1 MEKSNQVKLNLQYIS
16 MQVPYWMGYSVLG
29 TFTSV
34 FLLSRGFTNGQ
45 IGIVLSLAN
54 LLAAVLQP
62 FLASF
67 ADRMERIRLSQLA
80 AVMALFL
87 VIFSGILIILPKV
100 FLIVAFIYLLLYA
113 CLVLLQPL
121 TIAIGTFFIS
131 RGYGLNFGLARGLGS
146 LAFAGAA
153 AGTGLLIERFSATII
168 LYLLIG
174 IFLFFIVVTL
184 AIDTR
189 KQGGRYSA
197 SILVEDFKQTEQ
209 SEAPIGLIAFAKKYQ
224 RFMLLLIGVA
234 LLFVFHTII
243 NSYMF
248 QIMQPLGGTESNV
261 GSSLSV
267 AAISELPTMFFFF
280 YLLRRFKIHSLM
292 QLAAIFFSIKA
303 VVILF
308 AGSIFLINV
317 AQSLQMFGF
326 ALHTMA
332 SVYYTNQIVA
342 QKDLVKGQTLMA
354 TANTVG
360 GIVGAF
366 LGGQL
371 LSFLSVSMM
380 LVIGTIISL
389 VGTVIVCLTIE
400 KSNY

>member
-224 RFMLLLIGVA
+224 RFMLLLVGVA

>member
-1 MEKSNQVKLNLQYIS
+1 

-54 LLAAVLQP
+54 LLAAIIQP
-62 FLASF
+62 FVASF

-80 AVMALFL
+80 AVMALLL
-87 VIFSGILIILPKV
+87 VIFSGMLLVLPKV
-100 FLIVAFIYLLLYA
+100 FLVVAFIYLLLYA

-153 AGTGLLIERFSATII
+153 AVTGLLIERFSATII
-168 LYLLIG
+168 LYLLIA

-189 KQGGRYSA
+189 QQGGTYSA
-197 SILVEDFKQTEQ
+197 SLSIEGSHQ
-209 SEAPIGLIAFAKKYQ
+209 SDHSETPIGLIAFAKKYQ
-224 RFMLLLIGVA
+224 RFMFLLIGVS

-280 YLLRRFKIHSLM
+280 YLLRHVRIHSLM

-303 VVILF
+303 GLILF
-308 AGSIFLINV
+308 AGSIFLINL

-332 SVYYTNQIVA
+332 SVYYTNQIIA

-354 TANTVG
+354 TANTIG
-360 GIVGAF
+360 GIAGSF
-366 LGGQL
+366 LGGQM

-380 LVIGTIISL
+380 LLIGTTISL
-389 VGTVIVCLTIE
+389 AGTIIVCLTIE
-400 KSNY
+400 KK

>member
-224 RFMLLLIGVA
+224 RFMLLLVGVA

-400 KSNY
+400 KK

>member
-1 MEKSNQVKLNLQYIS
+1 MEKSSQVKLNLQYIS

-54 LLAAVLQP
+54 LLAAIIQP
-62 FLASF
+62 FVASF

-80 AVMALFL
+80 AVMALLL
-87 VIFSGILIILPKV
+87 VIFSGMLLVLPKV
-100 FLIVAFIYLLLYA
+100 FLVVAFIYLLLYA

-153 AGTGLLIERFSATII
+153 AVTGLLIERFSATII
-168 LYLLIG
+168 LYLLIA

-189 KQGGRYSA
+189 QQGGTYSA
-197 SILVEDFKQTEQ
+197 SLSIEGSHQ
-209 SEAPIGLIAFAKKYQ
+209 SDHSETPIGLIAFAKKYQ
-224 RFMLLLIGVA
+224 RFMFLLIGVS

-280 YLLRRFKIHSLM
+280 YLLRHVRIHSLM

-303 VVILF
+303 GLILF
-308 AGSIFLINV
+308 AGSIFLINL

-332 SVYYTNQIVA
+332 SVYYTNQIIA

-354 TANTVG
+354 TANTIG
-360 GIVGAF
+360 GIAGSF
-366 LGGQL
+366 LGGQM

-380 LVIGTIISL
+380 LLIGTTISL
-389 VGTVIVCLTIE
+389 AGTIIVCLTIE
-400 KSNY
+400 KK

>member
-1 MEKSNQVKLNLQYIS
+1 

-153 AGTGLLIERFSATII
+153 AGTGLLIERFSAMII

-224 RFMLLLIGVA
+224 RFMLLLVGVA

-400 KSNY
+400 KK